1 VKHFSPVR
9 SGGKL
14 GVDNLPKLGGNKGG
28 FGEGRLAEVEAK
40 ETQLGHSVIGPK
52 A

>member
-1 VKHFSPVR
+1 MRHFSPVR

-14 GVDNLPKLGGNKGG
+14 GLDTLPKLDGNKGG

-40 ETQLGHSVIGPK
+40 ETQLGHSIISPK